1 MLTYVTESHVSFV
14 ADQYTVTEG
23 DYVEI
28 VIELDKELSF
38 SETIYAMVSPS
49 NNISLPG

>member
-1 MLTYVTESHVSFV
+1 MLTYFAESHVSFV

-38 SETIYAMVSPS
+38 SETIFVMVSPS
-49 NNISLPG
+49 DNISLPG

>member
-1 MLTYVTESHVSFV
+1 MLTYVAESHVSFV
-14 ADQYTVTEG
+14 TDQYTVTEG

-38 SETIYAMVSPS
+38 SETIFVMVSPS
-49 NNISLPG
+49 DNISLPG